1 VSAVV
6 KPFRR
11 LIFALVLTGVGCHG
25 QVPAGTP
32 LSPELARR
40 VEVLIRQK
48 TNVSPEYSIV
58 IGPKVKSDIPNFDRV
73 DVTFTN
79 GNQKSKPL
87 PFLVSTDGKT
97 LAQFTTYDISQ
108 DPRSLVSAA
117 NRPSR
122 GGPPDAPVTIVLFDD
137 LECPFCAK
145 MHAQLFPALQDRY
158 KDKVRIVYRDFP
170 LEQHPWAMHAAIDSN
185 CLATQSPKAYW
196 NLVDYVHAHASE
208 LGGDEKSLAKATE
221 TLDKLTL
228 DEGKREKADES
239 VLSACVKK
247 QDQAPIKASMD
258 VATSLGISATPA
270 LFINGERLE
279 GALPMEW
286 VDRMI
291 DGALTAEGVTPPPPL
306 VTTPASATPAEAAK
320 NGGSK

>member
-1 VSAVV
+1 MLAVV

-185 CLATQSPKAYW
+185 CLATQSPKGYW
-196 NLVDYVHAHASE
+196 NLVDYVHAHAGE
-208 LGGDEKSLAKATE
+208 LGGDQKSLAKATE
-221 TLDKLTL
+221 TLDTLTSE
-228 DEGKREKADES
+228 EGKREKVDES

-270 LFINGERLE
+270 LFINGEKLE

-291 DGALTAEGVTPPPPL
+291 DSALTAEGVTPPPPL
-306 VTTPASATPAEAAK
+306 APTPANATPADAAK